1 VAADQPAS
9 ETLLD
14 KPGVGRLIA
23 LVAGP
28 LALFIVTLVAPSGLT
43 AEGARVLGV
52 AAWMTIWWLTGPV
65 PLGATALLPLVL
77 FPTLGVATPR
87 EAATPYANE
96 FIFLFL
102 AGFMLA
108 VALERWNAHAR
119 IAYAI
124 VGGVGTAGGRRVVL
138 GVMVSTAFLSLWISN
153 TASTAMM
160 YPIALAVGA
169 LFGVSREA
177 DNLRTALMLGVAYA
191 ASIGGLG
198 TLIGTPPN
206 LIFAGAARELA
217 GVEVDFVSYMSVGLP
232 VVVVLLPLCWGL
244 LMLLFPGRVTF
255 TDEAR
260 GVLRE
265 RRAALGALR
274 GAERAALII
283 FALTA
288 VAWVVR
294 EPKDLGTLRIPGLTD
309 LIPGLTDASVGLI
322 GALAMFIVVAR
333 APDGSRQPVLTW
345 TEARTIPWEVLL
357 IYGGGFSFATAMESQ
372 GVATWLGNLMTG
384 LGGLPTIGIF
394 LGVAAIILLLT
405 ELASNT
411 TTAAMAMP
419 IVASLAD
426 AVGQPRITLMLLTTL
441 VASAGFAL
449 PTATAP
455 NIIVFGSGKITVRQ
469 MVRAGLLL
477 DGIAIAVIVLVV
489 FVVGVGVFD

>member
-1 VAADQPAS
+1 M
-9 ETLLD
+9 
-14 KPGVGRLIA
+14 A

-28 LALFIVTLVAPSGLT
+28 LALLVIAYAAPSGLT
-43 AEGARVLGV
+43 PEGARVLGV
-52 AAWMTIWWLTGPV
+52 ATWMTIWWLTGPV
-65 PLGATALLPLVL
+65 PLGATALLPLVM

-87 EAATPYANE
+87 EAAAPYANE

-102 AGFMLA
+102 AGFMIA
-108 VALERWNAHAR
+108 AGLERWNAHAR

-124 VGGVGTAGGRRVVL
+124 VSGVGTGGGRRVVF

-169 LFGVSREA
+169 LFGTSRDA
-177 DNLRTALMLGVAYA
+177 DNLRTALMLGIAYA

-206 LIFAGAARELA
+206 LIFAGAARDLA
-217 GVEVDFVSYMSVGLP
+217 GIDVDFVSYMSIGLP
-232 VVVVLLPLCWGL
+232 IVAILLPLCWAL
-244 LMLLFPGRVTF
+244 LMVLFPGTVTF
-255 TDEAR
+255 TREAR
-260 GVLRE
+260 DALHE
-265 RRAALGALR
+265 RRLALGPLR
-274 GAERAALII
+274 GAERAALTI

-288 VAWVVR
+288 VAWVAR
-294 EPKDLGTLRIPGLTD
+294 EPKDLGALRIPGLTD
-309 LIPGLTDASVGLI
+309 LVPRLTDASVGLI
-322 GALAMFIVVAR
+322 GALVMFIVIAR
-333 APDGSRQPVLTW
+333 APDGTRQPVLTW
-345 TEARTIPWEVLL
+345 TEARQIPWEVLL
-357 IYGGGFSFATAMESQ
+357 IYGGGFSFATAMETQ

-384 LGGLPTIGIF
+384 LGGYPTIVIF
-394 LGVAAIILLLT
+394 LGVAVIILVLT

-411 TTAAMAMP
+411 TTAAMALP

-469 MVRAGLLL
+469 MVRAGLAL
-477 DGIAIAVIVLVV
+477 DVIAIIVVVIAVAIVGDRL
-489 FVVGVGVFD
+489 FG

>member
-1 VAADQPAS
+1 MTADRPES

-14 KPGVGRLIA
+14 RSGTSRLVA
-23 LVAGP
+23 LAAGP
-28 LALFIVTLVAPSGLT
+28 LSLLLISWAAPSGLT
-43 AEGARVLGV
+43 PEGARVLGV
-52 AAWMTIWWLTGPV
+52 AAWMTIWWLTGPI

-77 FPTLGVATPR
+77 FPALHVASPR
-87 EAATPYANE
+87 EAAAPYANE

-108 VALERWNAHAR
+108 AALERWNAHAR
-119 IAYAI
+119 VAYAI
-124 VGGVGTAGGRRVVL
+124 VGAVGTGGGRRVVF
-138 GVMVSTAFLSLWISN
+138 GVMVATAFISLWISN

-169 LFGVSREA
+169 LFGATKEA
-177 DNLRTALMLGVAYA
+177 DNLRTALMLGLAYA
-191 ASIGGLG
+191 ASIGGVG

-217 GVEVDFVSYMSVGLP
+217 GVEVDFVSYMAIGLP
-232 VVVVLLPLCWGL
+232 VVVVLLPLCWTL
-244 LMLLFPGRVTF
+244 LMALFPGRVTF
-255 TDEAR
+255 TDDAREA
-260 GVLRE
+260 LRAK
-265 RRAALGALR
+265 RIALGPLR
-274 GAERAALII
+274 GAERAALTI

-288 VAWVVR
+288 LGWVVR
-294 EPKDLGTLRIPGLTD
+294 EPKDLGVVRIPGLTD
-309 LIPGLTDASVGLI
+309 LVSGLTDSSVGLI

-333 APDGSRQPVLTW
+333 TPDGTRQPVLTW
-345 TEARTIPWEVLL
+345 TEARGIPWEVLL
-357 IYGGGFSFATAMESQ
+357 IYGGGFSFATAMETQ
-372 GVATWLGNLMTG
+372 GVAAWLGNLMAG
-384 LGGLPTIGIF
+384 FAGWPVIGIF
-394 LGVAAIILLLT
+394 FGVAAIILILT

-411 TTAAMAMP
+411 TVAAMSMP

-426 AVGQPRITLMLLTTL
+426 AVGQPRVTLMLLTTI

-477 DGIAIAVIVLVV
+477 DIVAVVVAVLAVALL
-489 FVVGVGVFD
+489 GSRLL

>member
-1 VAADQPAS
+1 MAADRQES
-9 ETLLD
+9 EALLD
-14 KPGVGRLIA
+14 KPGLGRLIA
-23 LVAGP
+23 LAAGP
-28 LALFIVTLVAPSGLT
+28 LSLFIITALAPSGLT
-43 AEGARVLGV
+43 PQGARVLGV
-52 AAWMTIWWLTGPV
+52 AAWMTIWWLTGPI

-77 FPTLGVATPR
+77 FPVLGVASPR

-108 VALERWNAHAR
+108 AALERWNAHAR
-119 IAYAI
+119 VAYTI
-124 VGGVGTAGGRRVVL
+124 VEHVGTAGGRRVVF
-138 GVMVSTAFLSLWISN
+138 GVMVATAFISLWISN
-153 TASTAMM
+153 TATTAMM

-169 LFGVSREA
+169 LFGTSKDA
-177 DNLRTALMLGVAYA
+177 DNLRTALMLGIAYA
-191 ASIGGLG
+191 ASIGGMG

-217 GVEVDFVSYMSVGLP
+217 GTEVDFVSFMAIGLP
-232 VVVVLLPLCWGL
+232 AVAVLLPLCWVL
-244 LMLLFPGRVTF
+244 LMALFPGRITF

-260 GVLRE
+260 DALRS
-265 RRAALGALR
+265 RRAALGPLL
-274 GAERAALII
+274 GAERVALVI

-288 VAWVVR
+288 VAWVAR
-294 EPKDLGTLRIPGLTD
+294 EPKDLGVVRIPGLTD
-309 LIPGLTDASVGLI
+309 LVPRLTDAAVGLI
-322 GALAMFIVVAR
+322 GALAMFIVTAR
-333 APDGSRQPVLTW
+333 SPDGTRQPVLTW
-345 TEARTIPWEVLL
+345 NEARAIPWEVLL
-357 IYGGGFSFATAMESQ
+357 IYGGGFSFATAMETQ
-372 GVATWLGNLMTG
+372 GVAAWLGNLMTG
-384 LGGLPTIGIF
+384 FGGWPTIGIF
-394 LGVAAIILLLT
+394 FGVATIILLLT

-411 TTAAMAMP
+411 TVAAMSMP

-477 DGIAIAVIVLVV
+477 DVVAVIVIVLAVV
-489 FVVGVGVFD
+489 LFGSRLL